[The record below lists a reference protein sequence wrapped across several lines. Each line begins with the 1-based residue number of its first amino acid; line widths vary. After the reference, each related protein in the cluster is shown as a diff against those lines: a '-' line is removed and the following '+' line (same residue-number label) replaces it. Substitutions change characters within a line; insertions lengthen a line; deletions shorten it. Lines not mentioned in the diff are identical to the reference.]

1 MPYCVQCGTPV
12 GDRDRFCGKCGA
24 QQTIRD
30 TAAPP
35 QDFMNQVSPQHWA
48 IFCYVPLL
56 GWIASVIILATQRFR
71 GDRRVLFHAFQGL
84 YLFAA
89 WLLVDWVI
97 APILLS
103 ADFDFPLY
111 RLTTQLLK
119 LAVVGAGVFM
129 MVRVSNGDDRRLPVI
144 GDLADRSAAEQRT

>member
-48 IFCYVPLL
+48 ILCYVPLL

-71 GDRRVLFHAFQGL
+71 GDRRGRFPTFQGL
-84 YLFAA
+84 YLFAGWA
-89 WLLVDWVI
+89 LVGLVNAPVLL
-97 APILLS
+97 L
-103 ADFDFPLY
+103 
-111 RLTTQLLK
+111 
-119 LAVVGAGVFM
+119 GVF
-129 MVRVSNGDDRRLPVI
+129 
-144 GDLADRSAAEQRT
+144 